1 MQNIQNWSNE
11 MWLIAG
17 IGLFVG
23 FILAYLFISLTKGS
37 VKKQTETAK
46 ELTQAKQE
54 LESQKQLLE
63 KHFAESADLFKTLA
77 QDYQKI
83 YRHLAKSSEQ
93 LLPDANNKSLFL
105 QSFMNSE
112 KSTAI
117 TPENPPKDYKEGS
130 SGLLKN

>member
-1 MQNIQNWSNE
+1 MQNWSNE

-46 ELTQAKQE
+46 ELTHAKQE